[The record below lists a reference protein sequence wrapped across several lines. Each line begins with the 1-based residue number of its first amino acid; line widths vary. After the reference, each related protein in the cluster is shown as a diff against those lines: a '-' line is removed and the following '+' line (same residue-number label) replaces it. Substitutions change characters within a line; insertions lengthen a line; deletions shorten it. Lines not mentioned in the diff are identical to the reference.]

1 MCHSL
6 VFLNGKYPS
15 LWCWAK
21 CIAFSGCKLLSRNGG
36 TQVTAAPYHLKVY
49 GRASET
55 HDHRSIFSYCL
66 VGSSISEGKGCVYGE
81 QSDSDL
87 DGKEESCDHGCPT
100 VRKGHWFT
108 RPWKPQ
114 LVFHRNPVKDPKAL
128 GGLYIDKDR
137 GMGGRDDVSWIVNML
152 TNLASKHPKIFRGK
166 STDATSQPL
175 SASNWRSTADF
186 TVPLTWVCTWLC
198 LGSTH
203 GMSLVYSSSCGVT

>member
-6 VFLNGKYPS
+6 VFLSCKYPS
-15 LWCWAK
+15 LCCWTK
-21 CIAFSGCKLLSRNGG
+21 CIAFGVCKLLSRSGG
-36 TQVTAAPYHLKVY
+36 SQVAAAPCHLKVY

-55 HDHRSIFSYCL
+55 HDRRSIFSYCL
-66 VGSSISEGKGCVYGE
+66 VGSSISEGKGCVSGE

-114 LVFHRNPVKDPKAL
+114 LVFHGNPVKAPKAL

-175 SASNWRSTADF
+175 
-186 TVPLTWVCTWLC
+186 VPLTEGAQHILLFLWHESVPGC
-198 LGSTH
+198 
-203 GMSLVYSSSCGVT
+203 V